1 MKYEPHDYQVY
12 ASEYIKEHDAAAVFL
27 ECGLGKTS
35 ITLTAIHDLM
45 FDRFEIHK
53 VLIIGPIRVVTMSW
67 PDEIKKWNHTSDLR
81 YSVAVGTESE
91 RMAALEAQADLYLI
105 NRENVQWLVEKSGL
119 PFDYDMVVVDELSSF
134 KNWQA
139 KRFKALMKVRPKVKR
154 IVGLTGT
161 PSSNGLM
168 DLFAEYKLLDMGQR
182 LGRFIGQYRNR
193 YFVPDKT
200 NGHVVYSYKLLPGA
214 EEAIYDK
221 ISDITISMK
230 SADHL
235 KMPELVNSR
244 YMVRLDE
251 PELVKYERMKRDL
264 LLKLPEGEVTA
275 ANAAALSGKLSQMAN
290 GAVYSDDG
298 TYETIHDRKLDAL
311 EDIIEA
317 ANGKPVLAAYW
328 YQHDLE
334 RIQERL
340 SEFKIGCAR
349 LDKERNIRRWNEG
362 KVPVGLIHPASAGH
376 GLNLQSG
383 GNILVWFGLTWSL
396 ELYQQTVARLWRQG
410 QKETVSVIHIL
421 AAKTIDEQIMHALE
435 TKDHTQRALIDA
447 VRAEVMAGGSSQQT
461 DRECL

>member
-35 ITLTAIHDLM
+35 ITLTAIRDLM
-45 FDRFEIHK
+45 FDSFKIHK

-67 PDEIKKWNHTSDLR
+67 PDEIKKWDHTSDLR

-182 LGRFIGQYRNR
+182 LGRFIGQYRNQ

-214 EEAIYDK
+214 EEAIYDR

-230 SADHL
+230 SADRL

-317 ANGKPVLAAYW
+317 ANGKTVLTAYW

-340 SEFKIGCAR
+340 SELKIGCVR
-349 LDKERNIRRWNEG
+349 LDKEQNIQRWNEG
-362 KVPVGLIHPASAGH
+362 EVPVGLLHPASAGH

-447 VRAEVMAGGSSQQT
+447 VKAEVMAGGSSQ
-461 DRECL
+461 

>member
-67 PDEIKKWNHTSDLR
+67 PDEIKKWDHTSDLR

-182 LGRFIGQYRNR
+182 LGRFIGQYRSR
-193 YFVPDKT
+193 YFMPDKT
-200 NGHVVYSYKLLPGA
+200 SGHVVYSYKLLPGA
-214 EEAIYDK
+214 EEAIYDR

-362 KVPVGLIHPASAGH
+362 KIPVGLIHPASAGH

-421 AAKTIDEQIMHALE
+421 SEKTIDEQIMHALE